1 MREERYPIDL
11 SRAQF
16 EAISPLLESVS
27 KKIKP
32 REVDWFEVGCALL
45 TVLRGGNSVEEV
57 AQGFSK
63 VEHGQFVL
71 CTVEESGQAT
81 SQRIGA
87 GIEATG

>member
-1 MREERYPIDL
+1 MREDAYPIDL

-16 EAISPLLESVS
+16 EVIRPLLECIR
-27 KKIKP
+27 KKTKP

-81 SQRIGA
+81 SQRMGA
-87 GIEATG
+87 GAEATG